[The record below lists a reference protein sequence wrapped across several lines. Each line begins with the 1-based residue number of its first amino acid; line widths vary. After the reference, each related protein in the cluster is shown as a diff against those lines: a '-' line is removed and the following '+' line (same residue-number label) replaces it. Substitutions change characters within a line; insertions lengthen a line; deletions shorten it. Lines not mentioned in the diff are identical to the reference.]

1 MENRSGLFS
10 LPELQPND
18 IGHGRNLVRENQVP
32 TKNMV
37 SGNLV
42 CNQPKEWSQR
52 IRFAACSWSRE
63 LSNSLDMAAKTEA
76 RNGASR

>member
-1 MENRSGLFS
+1 MENRPGVFS
-10 LPELQPND
+10 LPELQSSD
-18 IGHGRNLVRENQVP
+18 VGHGRYLIRENQGP

-52 IRFAACSWSRE
+52 IRSAACSWSRE

-76 RNGASR
+76 CNGAPR